1 MKYSIIV
8 CFILTISMAKAQVRN
23 GFDQN
28 RLTRIDQFIND
39 QMKANH
45 ITGANALIIKNGEV
59 VYNKSF
65 GYADLSTKRPLK
77 SDDIFRIA
85 SQTKAVT
92 SLAAM
97 MLWEEGKFL
106 LDEPVSKYIPAFK
119 NSVVVDTFNPKDSS
133 YTTKPANREI
143 TIRDLLR
150 HTSGLAYP
158 VPYLSEDKM
167 VAIYTKKH
175 IRLGMGTTDF
185 TNKQGVEALAKLPL
199 QHQPGEHFTYGLS
212 TDLLGYLVEIW
223 SGQSLPDYFQQ
234 KIFQP
239 LEMIDTYFTIPA
251 NKQNRLV
258 KLHQPMPDGTIITV
272 EHNIYDNAYPDYP
285 NRPSTFF
292 SGGGGLSSTISD
304 YAKLLTLFLNKGI
317 YKGKRLLSPKTV
329 ALMLTNQLPEGVT
342 ASAVPHM
349 TPDFAFGLGFA
360 LETDKNDYALPLSS
374 GSFSW
379 DGAFNTHYFADPK
392 EQLIGIIYTQQFFS
406 PYWSNGEAFRN
417 MVYQAIAE

>member
-1 MKYSIIV
+1 MRLSL
-8 CFILTISMAKAQVRN
+8 FILFLLTIASTQAQVKN
-23 GFDQN
+23 GFDQS
-28 RLTRIDQFIND
+28 RLARIDQFIND

-45 ITGANALIIKNGEV
+45 IAGANTLIIKNGEV
-59 VYNKSF
+59 VYNKTF
-65 GYADLSTKRPLK
+65 GYADLSTKRALK

-85 SQTKAVT
+85 SQTKAIT

-119 NSVVVDTFNPKDSS
+119 NMEVVDTFNPKDSS

-143 TIRDLLR
+143 TIRDVMR
-150 HTSGLAYP
+150 HTTGLAYP
-158 VPYLSEDKM
+158 VPYLSDSRM
-167 VAIYTKKH
+167 VAIYSKRGT
-175 IRLGMGTTDF
+175 RLGMGTANF
-185 TNKQGVEALAKLPL
+185 TNKQGIEALSKLPL
-199 QHQPGEHFTYGLS
+199 QHQPGEFFTYGLS

-239 LEMIDTYFTIPA
+239 LEMNDTYFTIPA
-251 NKQNRLV
+251 NKQSRLV
-258 KLHQPMPDGTIITV
+258 KLHQPMPDGTIVTV
-272 EHNIYDNAYPDYP
+272 AHNIYDNAPPDYP
-285 NRPSTFF
+285 NQPSTFF
-292 SGGGGLSSTISD
+292 SGGGGLSGTISD
-304 YAKLLTLFLNKGI
+304 YAKFLTLFLNKGV

-329 ALMLTNQLPEGVT
+329 AMMLSNQLEEGT
-342 ASAVPHM
+342 KASPVPHM

-392 EQLIGIIYTQQFFS
+392 EQLIAIIYTQQFFS
-406 PYWSNGEAFRN
+406 PYWSNRETFMN
-417 MVYQAIAE
+417 LVYQAIAE